1 MVRAA
6 PCLSALPLELGDV
19 GMDLLHQGLELR
31 NALRAVDPPPTVVVM
46 LTRVAPYTQ
55 AMHALVQYRRQPAHI
70 PPKVNPLAK
79 VGRRNS
85 RARLVQV
92 IEPAPERSKSDTS
105 GFEGLE
111 RGGLRGLQ
119 LSSCVAEWT
128 HAGEAS

>member
-1 MVRAA
+1 
-6 PCLSALPLELGDV
+6 
-19 GMDLLHQGLELR
+19 MDLLHQGLELR

-85 RARLVQV
+85 RARL
-92 IEPAPERSKSDTS
+92 RDLFKS
-105 GFEGLE
+105 
-111 RGGLRGLQ
+111 
-119 LSSCVAEWT
+119 SSRRLNGQKAT
-128 HAGEAS
+128 HAV